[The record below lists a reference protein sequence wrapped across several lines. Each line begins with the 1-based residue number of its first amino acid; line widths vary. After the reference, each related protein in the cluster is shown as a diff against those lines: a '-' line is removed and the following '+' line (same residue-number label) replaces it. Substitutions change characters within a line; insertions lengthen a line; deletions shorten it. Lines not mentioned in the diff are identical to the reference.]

1 MKKCLSLF
9 AVVFCINFILAQT
22 PKAPYKSS
30 KFEQLDEILPTPN
43 VYRTGDGSPGPQY
56 WQQKADYKIKAELD
70 EAKRSIKGSETITY
84 YNNSPQDLKYL
95 WVQLDQNR
103 FNKDS
108 DYYKTETFKVS
119 ENQINGLYSW
129 VAGTEAEYGYQ
140 ISNLKDAEGKALK
153 YTINQTMMRIDL
165 PQPIK
170 ANGGKFV
177 FSMDWTHNIR
187 ERKRVGG
194 RGGYEYFPEDDNCVF
209 AEAQWF
215 PRMAVYDDYDGW
227 QNKQFLGQGEFA
239 LTFGDYEVELTLPED
254 HIVAA
259 TGELQNPQDVLSEV
273 QKKRWEQAKTS
284 AEPVVIVTQE
294 EAIANEKDKSTK
306 KKTWKYKAQNV
317 RDYAWASSR
326 KFIWDAMQVEVG
338 GKRIWAMSYYPK
350 EANPLWGDF
359 STRLVALTLKN
370 YSKYTFNYP
379 YPVAISVEASNG
391 MEYPM
396 ICFNYGRPNP
406 DGTINER
413 IRQGMFGVIIH
424 EVGHNF
430 FPMIVNS
437 DERQW
442 TWMDEGIN
450 SFLEYL
456 TEQEVPKQPWAPD
469 VYKESFPSR
478 RGPAKNIIPY
488 MRTDPAQLVP
498 IMTNSEQIH
507 EFGNNAYGKPATALN
522 ILRETVMGHDLFDFA
537 FKQYSQKWMFK
548 HPLPA
553 DFFRTMEDAS
563 AVDLDWFWRGWFYT
577 TEPCDIAIESV
588 ELYRLPK
595 DAQITADAEAQLLAA
610 KYIKPESLA
619 SLFASKEKIG
629 VKITEAEKKVLN
641 PESYFY
647 NVSFKNVGGL
657 IMPIILEMKYKDGT
671 SEIVRIPA
679 EVWRM
684 EPEGFT
690 KVFIAKKEVASFVLD
705 PKEETADIDTS
716 NNIFPRA
723 EKAESDSKF
732 KEFKEK
738 QEK

>member
-84 YNNSPQDLKYL
+84 YNNSPQDLNYL

-108 DYYKTETFKVS
+108 DYYKTETFKVT

-165 PQPIK
+165 PQPLK

-209 AEAQWF
+209 SEAQWF

-254 HIVAA
+254 HVVAA

-273 QKKRWEQAKTS
+273 QRKRWEQAKTS
-284 AEPVVIVTQE
+284 AEPLVIVTQE

-338 GKRIWAMSYYPK
+338 GKKVWAMSYYPK
-350 EANPLWGDF
+350 ESNPLWGDF

-450 SFLEYL
+450 SFLQYL

-478 RGPAKNIIPY
+478 RGPAKNIISY

-595 DAQITADAEAQLLAA
+595 DAQITANAEAQLLAA

-619 SLFASKEKIG
+619 SLFASKEKSG

-671 SEIVRIPA
+671 SEIVRVPA